1 MLLPSATGSGSRNA
15 SSTTDG
21 MYLSLSSHKP
31 GADFPRYP
39 YPIFEQLPTSG
50 RIGLFTLS
58 AVVMAL
64 STSTLQ
70 WLHGRINGFG
80 VPVRAQSR
88 PGDIKRQEGL

>member
-1 MLLPSATGSGSRNA
+1 M
-15 SSTTDG
+15 DG
-21 MYLSLSSHKP
+21 MYLSSSSYRP

-39 YPIFEQLPTSG
+39 YPILEQLPTPG

-70 WLHGRINGFG
+70 WLYGRINGFG